1 MCSVHAKWVCLSHVC
16 SCSRFMRL
24 VDIDTACIVF
34 RSTVYETV
42 LHLSVPYIHCC
53 SGMQWICCCQP
64 HGQVISLGVAVQCV
78 CSRSGRLL
86 IHIYSSTVV
95 SSKCKQCHVSSC
107 LKRLMTDLFNLL
119 LVFHTT
125 DTLCNNRW
133 PLITFIQWMSPK
145 PSVGHCMW
153 KNNSVD
159 NVTTVL
165 RCSGILIGDFHLHI
179 CCWILY

>member
-1 MCSVHAKWVCLSHVC
+1 MKLFCICLSHI
-16 SCSRFMRL
+16 S
-24 VDIDTACIVF
+24 TAAAA
-34 RSTVYETV
+34 
-42 LHLSVPYIHCC
+42 C
-53 SGMQWICCCQP
+53 SGFAAVSPMGRWYR
-64 HGQVISLGVAVQCV
+64 LGVAVQCV

-125 DTLCNNRW
+125 DTLCNNHR
-133 PLITFIQWMSPK
+133 PLITFIQWMSRIVHLVHRGMEI